1 MLTRNDVFTLL
12 ESFGIRRNDVVT
24 MHSSLREIGPIEGG
38 ADGLIDALKDYLCDG
53 LLLIP
58 THTWANVNA
67 ANPHFDVRSTVPCI
81 GTMAK
86 VAAFRKDGIRSLHP
100 THSMAA
106 FGKNAREYIQGEEK
120 SSTPAPMGGAL
131 SRLYELNGKV
141 LLVGVGHERNT
152 YLHAVDER
160 IDRPNRLAE
169 KGFSVEITD
178 WDGNTLRN
186 EDFHPHATAGISIGL
201 SEYYRNYK
209 PALDSTGATQYGW
222 MGNALTTCCDCR
234 KMTDTVMRIW
244 AHADRDVCIGIQEI
258 PEEWYK

>member
-1 MLTRNDVFTLL
+1 MSQTTC
-12 ESFGIRRNDVVT
+12 ESCAYFHQHYVLGEKRIFQAYCGHCTFEKTKRKHPDKKACEN
-24 MHSSLREIGPIEGG
+24 
-38 ADGLIDALKDYLCDG
+38 Y
-53 LLLIP
+53 
-58 THTWANVNA
+58 
-67 ANPHFDVRSTVPCI
+67 VP
-81 GTMAK
+81 GQRDE
-86 VAAFRKDGIRSLHP
+86 AAFVSK
-100 THSMAA
+100 
-106 FGKNAREYIQGEEK
+106 EY
-120 SSTPAPMGGAL
+120 L
-131 SRLYELNGKV
+131 SKV

-244 AHADRDVCIGIQEI
+244 EHADRDVCIGIQEI